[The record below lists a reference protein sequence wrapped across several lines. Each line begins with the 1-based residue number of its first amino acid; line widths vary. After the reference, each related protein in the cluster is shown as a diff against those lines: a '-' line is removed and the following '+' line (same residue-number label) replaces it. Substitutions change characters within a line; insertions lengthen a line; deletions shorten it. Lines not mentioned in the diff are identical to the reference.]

1 MRKSFAMA
9 AVLLSVTPAH
19 ADVRRDQAKQQVVAA
34 DIDYRLGRFRDAL
47 GRYTRAYELYPLAGL
62 LFNIGQCH
70 KNLRD
75 YDKAIFF
82 FEGYLRDA
90 PTAANRALV
99 EDLIREARAE
109 LDRSGVRQAVPS
121 DARSPPDGP
130 SPAPPSP
137 PIAPSPAAASPSLPV
152 STPPPSRPREAP
164 PRVDEAAR
172 PSLVLPGALIGSGL
186 AVSAGGAVFYYYG
199 QKRGPGEKYVYDDT
213 RWLGGTMMVLG
224 GASIVAGAILL
235 VRHRSSSPVATL
247 TPGGAYLGWAGE
259 L

>member
-1 MRKSFAMA
+1 MRKILVIA

-47 GRYTRAYELYPLAGL
+47 ARYTRAYELYPVAGL

-70 KNLRD
+70 KNLKD
-75 YDKAIFF
+75 HDKAIFF

-99 EDLIREARAE
+99 EDLIREARTE
-109 LDRSGVRQAVPS
+109 LDKSGV
-121 DARSPPDGP
+121 PPDGP
-130 SPAPPSP
+130 SPTPSP
-137 PIAPSPAAASPSLPV
+137 PIAPSPIAPSPIAPSPPAASPSLLV

-164 PRVDEAAR
+164 PRVDEADH
-172 PSLVLPGALIGSGL
+172 PSLVLPGALIGGGL

-224 GASIVAGAILL
+224 GASIVAGTILL
-235 VRHRSSSPVATL
+235 VRHRSAPVATL